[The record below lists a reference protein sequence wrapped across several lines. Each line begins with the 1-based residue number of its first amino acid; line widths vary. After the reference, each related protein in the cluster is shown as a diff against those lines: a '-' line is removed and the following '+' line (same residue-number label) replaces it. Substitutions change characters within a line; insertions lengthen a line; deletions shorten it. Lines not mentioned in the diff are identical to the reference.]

1 MTILS
6 NYNGDIDCWRKMQ
19 FNSVKRG
26 NFSGLARSVSKS
38 AAQAFDAARS
48 TATDHTAI
56 AKESIKGRSMERRAA
71 MEAEGKVARAGL
83 QAFAKVKDT
92 KNDIDSAKKIND
104 IKRPAKRMAG
114 IVAGL
119 GALTTGYVTMEE
131 NKKTKAENDQLR
143 AERDALDAKQDI
155 RDAEAD
161 KRTQQILDQLTKTTN
176 SSGDTSSDLKPST
189 NTGSSTPLSSTS
201 GTKLSPSK
209 PTSGKSNW
217 GALSSIIRT
226 VEGTSGDKGYTTRFG
241 GHQFDD
247 LSKHPNTA
255 APTPWG
261 TKSEAAG
268 AYQFMKPTW
277 DEAKAAL
284 NLPDFS
290 RESQEKAGRFL
301 TERRGVNPDAK
312 FNTFEE
318 FSSAISKLSPEW
330 AGLPNSQS
338 GRSGYHGQAN
348 SSMKDL
354 WSQYQTY
361 FN

>member
-56 AKESIKGRSMERRAA
+56 AKEAIKGRSMERRAA

-143 AERDALDAKQDI
+143 AERDAITAKQEA
-155 RDAEAD
+155 RWAESD
-161 KRTQQILDQLTKTTN
+161 KRSEELLQLLKGNSGDSSSGDSSSSSGSSDSETSLTPSTN
-176 SSGDTSSDLKPST
+176 SSTTDISSGDALDSGK
-189 NTGSSTPLSSTS
+189 GTS
-201 GTKLSPSK
+201 GGGKTFSQSQIESLAVQAGFSAANAKTMAAISMGESRGNSAIDTVQSGLDPGKKNEYSIGLTQINTQAHGDKLSRRGWTNEDLRDPLKNLTIAKEVFDEVGSFK
-209 PTSGKSNW
+209 PWSVYTSGK
-217 GALSSIIRT
+217 
-226 VEGTSGDKGYTTRFG
+226 YT
-241 GHQFDD
+241 
-247 LSKHPNTA
+247 
-255 APTPWG
+255 
-261 TKSEAAG
+261 
-268 AYQFMKPTW
+268 
-277 DEAKAAL
+277 
-284 NLPDFS
+284 
-290 RESQEKAGRFL
+290 
-301 TERRGVNPDAK
+301 
-312 FNTFEE
+312 
-318 FSSAISKLSPEW
+318 
-330 AGLPNSQS
+330 
-338 GRSGYHGQAN
+338 
-348 SSMKDL
+348 
-354 WSQYQTY
+354 QYLK
-361 FN
+361 